1 MAAPAAALRSII
13 DAALAQLVA
22 GEVAEAER
30 SAKAVSALVR
40 AERELAEI
48 EATGA
53 ANKNDGDD
61 EASGAELRRRLALYV
76 GAARA
81 GAVPEVLERIATKP
95 APE

>member
-22 GEVAEAER
+22 GEVAEVER

-53 ANKNDGDD
+53 ANNSDGDN
-61 EASGAELRRRLALYV
+61 EASSAELRRRLALYV
-76 GAARA
+76 GSARA
-81 GAVPEVLERIATKP
+81 GAVPEVLERIVTKP

>member
-1 MAAPAAALRSII
+1 MASPAAALRRII

-22 GEVAEAER
+22 GEAAEAER

-40 AERELAEI
+40 AERELAEL
-48 EATGA
+48 EAAGA
-53 ANKNDGDD
+53 AQTDD
-61 EASGAELRRRLALYV
+61 EDTEAASAELRRRLALYV

-81 GAVPEVLERIATKP
+81 GAVPEVLDRIATTP